1 MLPRTMSSSLPPLM
15 AGPLPM
21 AGTRLAAAATLVR
34 ERRAEPRYVAHLL
47 LGDGGQWDP
56 SRGALAVVNRVTDTA
71 RASLPLACAMTHHVR
86 GSLMLSAA
94 GVPSDDREEMT
105 WALGEA
111 DLETRPD
118 SGWSVTGSATTCCPP
133 PDRDVRFVVLS
144 HRLGHVLSV
153 PMTAAASDGR
163 PSAVGDVV
171 GGARPAIGLTT
182 HPGGE
187 TTVSFHAASAT
198 VHGPF
203 SQELLGRVSVLADL
217 LEAAAWYG
225 ALTRIA
231 DGLVA
236 IDTDDEVGCRVPD
249 LTLAETDALLGAT
262 WASIREGVG
271 LWERDGCGAATIH
284 HTARAR
290 TMARTSAATMLA
302 GYVHDEYT
310 HARRDPGAA
319 EAREH
324 LVSWMGRRPWSGDID
339 VVATALRREGPSW

>member
-1 MLPRTMSSSLPPLM
+1 MMHH
-15 AGPLPM
+15 A
-21 AGTRLAAAATLVR
+21 
-34 ERRAEPRYVAHLL
+34 
-47 LGDGGQWDP
+47 
-56 SRGALAVVNRVTDTA
+56 RGL
-71 RASLPLACAMTHHVR
+71 
-86 GSLMLSAA
+86 LMLSAA
-94 GVPSDDREEMT
+94 GASRAHPDELT
-105 WALGEA
+105 WALGHA
-111 DLETRPD
+111 DLETRLD
-118 SGWSVTGSATTCCPP
+118 TTWSVSGSATTCCPP

-153 PMTAAASDGR
+153 PVASVASHGPASTAGPAAS
-163 PSAVGDVV
+163 SA
-171 GGARPAIGLTT
+171 APAIGLDTS
-182 HPGGE
+182 PGGA
-187 TTVSFHAASAT
+187 TTVSFDRAAAT

-203 SQELLGRVSVLADL
+203 SQEMLERASVMADL

-236 IDTDDEVGCRVPD
+236 TDTDDWAGSRVPD
-249 LTLAETDALLGAT
+249 LTLAEADALLGAT

-271 LWERDGCGAATIH
+271 LWERDGRGDAAMH
-284 HTARAR
+284 YTARAR

-319 EAREH
+319 DAREQ
-324 LVSWMGRRPWSGDID
+324 LVAWMGRRSWSADID